1 MPLPEWGGVHMA
13 DEQKFDPTASLLG
26 RPLTEFPTPAFPVV
40 YSDGVVS
47 LVPTAPIV
55 KFYLYRLDPNIFAQ
69 GGSNVTLLVQI
80 IMPTPS
86 FVATAIFFQQQLER
100 MLELKLITKE
110 QVDPIKSQ
118 ILSSGK
124 QNGGQR

>member
-1 MPLPEWGGVHMA
+1 MA

-40 YSDGVVS
+40 YADGVVS

-55 KFYLYRLDPNIFAQ
+55 KFYLYRLDPNIFAK
-69 GGSNVTLLVQI
+69 GGSNIIPLLQI
-80 IMPTPS
+80 VMPTPS
-86 FVATAIFFQQQLER
+86 FVATALFFQQQLDR

-110 QVDPIKSQ
+110 QVDEIKSP
-118 ILSSGK
+118 LYSEK
-124 QNGGQR
+124 QND